1 MMSLQRTIID
11 QNGNTIDPCE
21 LKIELTKNYSVFSVM
36 VCAGILLL
44 NGIKPQK
51 FWINIRKMPKMTNG
65 DIMSKIS
72 NKKIIIIL
80 VFLAF
85 ALLTLFVTGS
95 YAIAVNEEIKDD
107 WVIQS
112 FDNTVVLLNNGEI
125 IQVFGDIMVENLPN
139 EDKKHLETGISF
151 LTKDE
156 ALLALE
162 DYDG

>member
-1 MMSLQRTIID
+1 
-11 QNGNTIDPCE
+11 
-21 LKIELTKNYSVFSVM
+21 
-36 VCAGILLL
+36 
-44 NGIKPQK
+44 
-51 FWINIRKMPKMTNG
+51 MPKMTNG

-95 YAIAVNEEIKDD
+95 YAIEVNEEIKDD